1 MCVCDVCALVPFC
14 CVLQEEEESVSEVLK
29 TLPLRGGL
37 DLCDAKHPW
46 SPAAPGDLEPSW
58 LRCLHSLSTSTD
70 AGCPVEWEVAM
81 LRAHGRTL
89 APESAAGLDLGTWQ
103 VRGVSRQLAWPP
115 LCYAVAFAARN
126 ALLQV

>member
-1 MCVCDVCALVPFC
+1 M
-14 CVLQEEEESVSEVLK
+14 LQEEEESVSEVLK

-46 SPAAPGDLEPSW
+46 SPASPGDLEPSW

-103 VRGVSRQLAWPP
+103 VRGVSTPASLVSTV
-115 LCYAVAFAARN
+115 LCCGICCSECASAGVGDHAQRAHA
-126 ALLQV
+126 